1 MAVTRERVAQ
11 PRRSRRDF
19 LFWGLVV
26 GVVALSVALVVPL
39 VQSGRLLYA
48 HHGFVRDL
56 SASAA
61 YGRQHRSTTVEV
73 DGETRD
79 ASYDQVSRL
88 VETIVA
94 LGMGK
99 PSDAV
104 PDGPGVTVS
113 FGDGSALELFAV
125 GIAEAGRSSDEG
137 VLVRFTRADG
147 AVFSY
152 DTDRLSYA
160 DVLRILA

>member
-1 MAVTRERVAQ
+1 MAVAQERTAR
-11 PRRSRRDF
+11 PARSRRDY

-39 VQSGRLLYA
+39 GWSGHLLYS

-79 ASYDQVSRL
+79 ANYDQVSRL

-99 PSDAV
+99 PSDAA
-104 PDGPGVTVS
+104 PDEPGVTVS
-113 FGDGSALELFAV
+113 FGDGSSLSLWRVE
-125 GIAEAGRSSDEG
+125 ITDAGRVSDEG
-137 VLVRFTRADG
+137 VLVRYVRADG
-147 AVFSY
+147 NVYAY
-152 DTDRLSYA
+152 DTDLLTYD
-160 DVLRILA
+160 DVRRILA